1 MDGRSRILPFGGRA
15 SDARAAGPFAAHRK
29 HARAGSQGFQEL
41 DKEILSLN
49 RRLVAAKLFARQV
62 PVGQRAQ
69 STRDYTDNQML
80 DHQTSLQKPRI
91 ALRRLFGNAGAAI
104 RAYKPCIMM
113 SPMSVAQYLEPGN
126 TASTS

>member
-1 MDGRSRILPFGGRA
+1 MMREELGLMGHTGST
-15 SDARAAGPFAAHRK
+15 HEQVRK
-29 HARAGSQGFQEL
+29 RFQEL

-49 RRLVAAKLFARQV
+49 RRLVAAKVFSRPV

-91 ALRRLFGNAGAAI
+91 ALRRLFGNAGAPI
-104 RAYKPCIMM
+104 RAFNPCIMT
-113 SPMSVAQYLEPGN
+113 SPLYH
-126 TASTS
+126 